1 MASPLFQVARQPNHS
16 FNVKLTT
23 TDGRLKIIAGFG
35 SKHEAAAWI
44 VQTERMLQDT
54 DPRFRLPPR
63 NKGHH

>member
-1 MASPLFQVARQPNHS
+1 
-16 FNVKLTT
+16 
-23 TDGRLKIIAGFG
+23 
-35 SKHEAAAWI
+35 